1 MKIII
6 VGAGRTCNL
15 LVASLTKKRNYDIT
29 VIDMQ
34 KNLVDGITDRYNVN
48 GVTGSGAS
56 KETLVKAGAAYADIL
71 IALTPVDEI
80 NLLSC
85 MQAKSVGTQYTVA
98 RVSQPDLD
106 DEKESLERE
115 HGIDFIFNPKYDL
128 AESVA
133 LSIGLPGVAKHE
145 GVFEGFMQMVTVSI
159 TEESPLVDK
168 TIMEIRSEIHTLFFI
183 GTVLRDGRLF
193 VPLGDFVIKAGDI
206 ICILSSV
213 RDMMKTLKKV
223 GVIKNHVKDVMI
235 AGGGTSSEYL
245 VEMLLEQKKNITLI
259 DSDIDRCRDVM
270 ERYPDVQ
277 VVYKNGEL
285 SEIMEEEGIDHM
297 DAVVALTDSDEENL
311 VTSLFAWSKNIS
323 SILTEIEAPAHL
335 KLLHRVNLDI
345 TLSASEI
352 SVDKLIRFIHNCEA
366 SDAPN
371 QIESYFSVSDNKAE
385 VMQFTA
391 GEDLKNE
398 GIAIRE
404 LLHVLKSGVL
414 VATIIRDG
422 QLIIPLGDQS
432 IRKGDKVIIIS
443 DKKNHIENLNE
454 IFK

>member
-15 LVASLTKKRNYDIT
+15 LVASLAKRNNDIT

-34 KNLVDGITDRYNVN
+34 KDLVDDLTDRYNVN
-48 GVTGSGAS
+48 GVVGSGAA
-56 KETLVKAGAAYADIL
+56 KETLEKAGAAYADIL

-85 MQAKSVGTQYTVA
+85 MQAKSVGTLHTMA

-106 DEKESLERE
+106 EERESLERE
-115 HGIDFIFNPKYDL
+115 HGIDFIFNPKYDM
-128 AESVA
+128 AEAVA
-133 LSIGLPGVAKHE
+133 LSIGLPGVAKHD
-145 GVFEGFMQMVTVSI
+145 GVFEGFLQMVTVSI
-159 TEESPLVDK
+159 TDSSPLVGK
-168 TIMEIRSEIHTLFFI
+168 TIMEIRKEINTLFFI
-183 GTVLRDGRLF
+183 GTVIRDGKLF
-193 VPLGDFVIKAGDI
+193 VPLGDFVIESGDV

-213 RDMMKTLKKV
+213 RDMMKTLHMV
-223 GVIKNHVKDVMI
+223 GVVKHHVRDVMI
-235 AGGGTSSEYL
+235 AGGGITSEYL

-259 DSDIDRCRDVM
+259 DADIDRCREVM
-270 ERYPDVQ
+270 EKYPEVQ

-311 VTSLFAWSKNIS
+311 VTSLFAWSKNIP

-345 TLSASEI
+345 TLSSSEI

-371 QIESYFSVSDNKAE
+371 QIESYCSVSDNMAE
-385 VMQFTA
+385 VIQFTA

-398 GIAIRE
+398 GVAIRD
-404 LLHVLKSGVL
+404 LLHVLKKGVL
-414 VATIIRDG
+414 VATIIRNG
-422 QLIIPLGDQS
+422 EQIIPLGDQC
-432 IRKGDKVIIIS
+432 IKKGDKVIIIS